1 MKTNLALHMYVV
13 RKGKGILI
21 TCSDKC
27 GCFCLILH
35 HNLVISDFIEVSK
48 TVESEILSMKFLY
61 SSLLKS
67 LDHLEA

>member
-1 MKTNLALHMYVV
+1 MKTNLASHMYVV

-21 TCSDKC
+21 TYSDKC
-27 GCFCLILH
+27 GFFCLILH
-35 HNLVISDFIEVSK
+35 HNLIISDFIEVSK

-67 LDHLEA
+67 LDLS